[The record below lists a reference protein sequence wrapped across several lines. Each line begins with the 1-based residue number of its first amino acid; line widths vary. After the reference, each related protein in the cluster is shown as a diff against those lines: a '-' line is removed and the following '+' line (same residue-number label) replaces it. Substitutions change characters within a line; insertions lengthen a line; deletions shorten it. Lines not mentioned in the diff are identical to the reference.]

1 MYLPPERPRP
11 QGSIKE
17 VTDGFLVGVGSYGI
31 GLLTYSLDHNG
42 ATEVSNPYFKLHG
55 QPLHTPNFGNH
66 HWPAPFEYHVNDG
79 LGALGTAGFIY
90 GALSLSGKVENKNK
104 RIAISTIGAFAV
116 HEMYKISP
124 LSNRDSADMLAIG
137 IGALLFPLI
146 LANISN
152 FTHPKRR
159 R

>member
-1 MYLPPERPRP
+1 MYLRPERPR
-11 QGSIKE
+11 GSVKE
-17 VTDGFLVGVGSYGI
+17 ATDGFLVGVGSYGT

-42 ATEVSNPYFKLHG
+42 STEISNPLLKFHG
-55 QPLHTPNFGNH
+55 QPIHTPQLGNF

-90 GALSLSGKVENKNK
+90 GALSLYGMEGKAK
-104 RIAISTIGAFAV
+104 RIAFSTGGALFV
-116 HEMYKISP
+116 HEGYKTSP
-124 LSNRDSADMLAIG
+124 FSNRDGADILAIG

-146 LANISN
+146 LSGINSL
-152 FTHPKRR
+152 TQPKRR